1 MTEPVIIVGSG
12 PAGVSAAWPLL
23 MAGIAVL
30 MIDASPSNTL
40 PPPPPGDVASF
51 RNDPDRWSKQFGADL
66 GGIAAMGD
74 ISPKLTTPLT
84 RAALAGYAESIGISA
99 QDFLAY
105 GSLNAGGLSNVWGAV
120 AAVYDDDDLR
130 GFPFSRDKL
139 LPSYESVMRRIGVS
153 ETLAEAKA
161 PEGPEAAQG
170 SKVPQGWGPHLT
182 APLRRVLDAA
192 RKRPL
197 PAGFHLG
204 PANNAVLREDRDG
217 RGACVNCGLCL
228 WGCHRG
234 SIYASGQEIPAL
246 RRAFPHFTYRPGAFA
261 RSLLPATARLG
272 IEVEPGIEVEEH
284 GVRTTLTGQRVLL
297 ACGAIPTTA
306 LVLHRLGAACPP
318 VRLLTNPVAA
328 MAFLV
333 PSLVGA
339 PLPQQS
345 FALGQLAY
353 RVSIGNG
360 HRAAGMLYGADA
372 LPLAAV
378 AHRLPVSRPI
388 ALRLSRALAPALVLA
403 TCYLPGCFS
412 ANTIQLAGDGE
423 HARPHIQG
431 ARTAEADRG
440 LRATGR
446 LLGRMLRRL
455 GAYPLP
461 GSLALSPAGA
471 DGHYAGTLPMG
482 GEGPLGT
489 DLAGG
494 LNGLPGVHVVDGSVL
509 PKLPAKHCTLTIMA
523 NADRIARLLVDEG
536 RVTA

>member
-1 MTEPVIIVGSG
+1 
-12 PAGVSAAWPLL
+12 
-23 MAGIAVL
+23 
-30 MIDASPSNTL
+30 
-40 PPPPPGDVASF
+40 
-51 RNDPDRWSKQFGADL
+51 
-66 GGIAAMGD
+66 
-74 ISPKLTTPLT
+74 
-84 RAALAGYAESIGISA
+84 
-99 QDFLAY
+99 
-105 GSLNAGGLSNVWGAV
+105 
-120 AAVYDDDDLR
+120 
-130 GFPFSRDKL
+130 
-139 LPSYESVMRRIGVS
+139 MRRIGVS

-161 PEGPEAAQG
+161 SAEAPPNEQQNLGPR
-170 SKVPQGWGPHLT
+170 LT
-182 APLRRVLDAA
+182 PPLRRVLDAS

-197 PAGFHLG
+197 PAGLQLE
-204 PANNAVLREDRDG
+204 PATNAVLMEDRDG

-234 SIYASGQEIPAL
+234 SIYASSQEIPAL
-246 RRAFPHFTYRPGAFA
+246 LRAFPHFTYRPGAFA
-261 RSLLPATARLG
+261 RRLPPAADR
-272 IEVEPGIEVEEH
+272 PGIEVDAQ
-284 GVRTTLTGQRVLL
+284 GARATLTGQRVLL

-306 LVLHRLGAACPP
+306 LVLHRLGAVCPP

-339 PLPQQS
+339 PLPRQS

-360 HRAAGMLYGADA
+360 HHAAGMLYGADS

-403 TCYLPGCFS
+403 TCYLPGSFS
-412 ANTIQLAGDGE
+412 ANTLQLVGDGE
-423 HARPHIQG
+423 DARTHIQG
-431 ARTAEADRG
+431 VRTAEADRE

-455 GAYPLP
+455 GAYKLP
-461 GSLALSPAGA
+461 GSLAFSPAGA

-482 GEGPLGT
+482 GAGPLGT
-489 DLAGG
+489 DLSGG
-494 LNGLPGVHVVDGSVL
+494 LTWLPGVHAVDGSVL
-509 PKLPAKHCTLTIMA
+509 PELPARHCTLTIMA